1 MADNFN
7 HSVGYLVVRNREV
20 LLVRHTY
27 GRARGKLLIPG
38 GYLQEGEMPEQAA
51 VREVWE
57 ETGVEAQ
64 ICSLLAMRFS
74 PADWYAIFRLDY
86 RGGEPR
92 SDQKENSEAAFFG
105 WEEALAR
112 DDLTPLSR
120 ELLLR
125 FGGGMGELVLDP
137 FCPSYWKPGQWHLY
151 GGKSVA
157 SGENF
162 LA

>member
-7 HSVGYLVVRNREV
+7 HSVGCLVVRNREV

-64 ICSLLAMRFS
+64 IRSLLAMRFS
-74 PADWYAIFRLDY
+74 PADWYAIFRLD
-86 RGGEPR
+86 
-92 SDQKENSEAAFFG
+92 
-105 WEEALAR
+105 
-112 DDLTPLSR
+112 
-120 ELLLR
+120 
-125 FGGGMGELVLDP
+125 
-137 FCPSYWKPGQWHLY
+137 
-151 GGKSVA
+151 
-157 SGENF
+157 
-162 LA
+162 